1 MEADQHAGAPERRRR
16 TAIGLGLEHR
26 AHCEA
31 GNLTPAVKNRELL
44 FRRSNKRLAA
54 VRIRS
59 LRHFPDRRALGPVLL
74 AKGEHAAAGMK
85 DANSRKLPIL
95 AFKPAKIA
103 KSAHSAVL
111 RPFSALS
118 TAARASRD

>member
-44 FRRSNKRLAA
+44 FRRSNMRLTA
-54 VRIRS
+54 VRVRVQIGSSPS
-59 LRHFPDRRALGPVLL
+59 LEPQPGEWLIYPVRIEALQTVCHLNL
-74 AKGEHAAAGMK
+74 
-85 DANSRKLPIL
+85 
-95 AFKPAKIA
+95 
-103 KSAHSAVL
+103 
-111 RPFSALS
+111 
-118 TAARASRD
+118 